1 MEEDSNKSTVTSQS
15 TENTTTEKK
24 QEKPSDATKTTTTK
38 SSSSSSSSSKSHSTH
53 HTRRKKDSEVGKR
66 ERKLNPIYADFAVD
80 SRTMQAM
87 TANRKRST
95 RSSTAAA
102 SSTTKSTSTSTSAP
116 AKKKKKTSANE
127 AKPSTA
133 TDDKK
138 SSSSS
143 KRSHKKAESAKESKK
158 RKNEQ
163 EKDDSIESDNNNDDD
178 DEYEEPST
186 PDQIEPMSPLSSPSS
201 STTSQ
206 SSHQHTKSTKSSN
219 STKKETKLLTP
230 KKEDEADENK
240 NENGIK
246 KEEEDVTMKEEDEND
261 EEEKEE
267 EEEEEGEEEE
277 EEEEDDD
284 ENDERKEG
292 EGSTIPTTT
301 VTMSSSSPS
310 PSSSQQQIKQEK
322 EDNQPKQKTKSKS
335 KKKGSIDPDS
345 PEWIRAIYSFIKAL
359 MKLPEAGPFL
369 DPVDPVALCIP
380 DYFDVIKEPM
390 DLGTIRQKIEAS
402 SRKRPSPEGASE
414 ASEGAADPKL
424 YNNLDDVSS
433 DIRLVFSNAKKYNPP
448 GHNVHDYAAAL
459 GNVFERRLSKIEMIA
474 RNPDMSNGAS
484 EYKWLHLEVRRA
496 IEEQTRKIREM
507 KHAEEL
513 RQQQIEHQ
521 QKLNLRRIADGILT
535 PEQKRLLVEK
545 ISKQKGR
552 ELTKVVDVL
561 KTYSAALRQSFALA
575 QQNSEFVVE
584 VDLERLPNPVLT
596 LLWRLMFPNDS
607 TFSPMTP
614 SSPALAS
621 SPGMDQKKKKK
632 QSQPHSSLQQSVE
645 LEQNKDFQDFTLE
658 KDKNT

>member
-1 MEEDSNKSTVTSQS
+1 MEEDSNQSTNTNQS
-15 TENTTTEKK
+15 TESTTTTDVKQENPTETTTETTVV
-24 QEKPSDATKTTTTK
+24 ATTTTTTTTTA
-38 SSSSSSSSSKSHSTH
+38 SPSSSSSKSHSTH

-66 ERKLNPIYADFAVD
+66 ECKLNPIYADFALD
-80 SRTMQAM
+80 SRTMKAM
-87 TANRKRST
+87 TANRKRTT
-95 RSSTAAA
+95 RSSTT
-102 SSTTKSTSTSTSAP
+102 STTKSSSSTTSAP
-116 AKKKKKTSANE
+116 AKKKKKTSTSE
-127 AKPSTA
+127 AKPT
-133 TDDKK
+133 TTTEDKK
-138 SSSSS
+138 TSSSS
-143 KRSHKKAESAKESKK
+143 KRSHRKSESSKK
-158 RKNEQ
+158 QKGDL
-163 EKDDSIESDNNNDDD
+163 EKDNHSDNDNDNNDNEDD
-178 DEYEEPST
+178 DFEEPST
-186 PDQIEPMSPLSSPSS
+186 PDQIEPMSPLSSSPSS
-201 STTSQ
+201 S
-206 SSHQHTKSTKSSN
+206 SSHQHTKSTRSSS
-219 STKKETKLLTP
+219 STKKDSKLLTP
-230 KKEDEADENK
+230 KKE
-240 NENGIK
+240 
-246 KEEEDVTMKEEDEND
+246 
-261 EEEKEE
+261 
-267 EEEEEGEEEE
+267 EEEEEGDENENDNGNNDDDNDNDVTMKVKN
-277 EEEEDDD
+277 EDDD
-284 ENDERKEG
+284 DNDEDNNDNEEHKE
-292 EGSTIPTTT
+292 EGTAEIEESTDSIQTATL
-301 VTMSSSSPS
+301 SSQSPS
-310 PSSSQQQIKQEK
+310 PSSSQQQQQQQIKQEK
-322 EDNQPKQKTKSKS
+322 DNQPKQKSKSKS

-345 PEWIRAIYSFIKAL
+345 PEWIKAIYSFIKAL

-402 SRKRPSPEGASE
+402 SRKRPSPEGAE
-414 ASEGAADPKL
+414 EGTDAKL
-424 YNNLDDVSS
+424 YNNLDDVSN
-433 DIRLVFSNAKKYNPP
+433 DIRLVFSNAKTYNPP

-474 RNPDMSNGAS
+474 RNPEMSNGAS

-535 PEQKRLLVEK
+535 SEQKRLLVEK

-552 ELTKVVDVL
+552 ELAKVVDVL
-561 KTYSAALRQSFALA
+561 KTYSVALRQSFALA

-645 LEQNKDFQDFTLE
+645 FEQNEDFQDFTLE